1 MAVISIKNKTKSGS
15 LLVGN
20 EAFNPNAFVS
30 LATVTASGSQST
42 LTFSSIP
49 QTYAS
54 LQIRG
59 ITRDSSGSGHLLTL
73 RFNADSG
80 SNYAYHM
87 LVGGGAGTVS
97 ALGYTGQS
105 RIAISD
111 QPQDGDF
118 AANIFAPFVCDIH
131 DYISSTKNKTVRSFC
146 GKNGGAASYMEKVS
160 LMSGVWLNTNA
171 VTSITL
177 VSDANWVAGST
188 FSLYGIKGA

>member
-1 MAVISIKNKTKSGS
+1 MANLSIKTGTISRS
-15 LLVGN
+15 MLVGN
-20 EAFNPNAFVS
+20 EAFNPGAFVS
-30 LATVTASGSQST
+30 LATVTANGSQST

-49 QTYAS
+49 QNYAS

-59 ITRDSSGSGHLLTL
+59 ITRDSSGSGNLLLL

-80 SNYAYHM
+80 SNYAYHI
-87 LVGGGAGTVS
+87 LVGNGAGTVS

-118 AANIFAPFVCDIH
+118 AANIYSPFVCDIH
-131 DYISSTKNKTVRSFC
+131 DYASTTRNKTVRSFN
-146 GKNGGAASYMEKVS
+146 GKTGGSASFQERVS

-177 VSDANWVAGST
+177 VSDANWVANSV
-188 FSLYGIKGA
+188 FALYGIKGA